1 MTKTTDNHLKNE
13 WTWVYY
19 NKTLFIFKIT
29 GRETL
34 YSRKRWHRFN
44 FPCSFPL
51 ITTRYPKNYST
62 DTCKRTLKVEL
73 MWTRHGAQI
82 WRMTPLLVL
91 LVENTNPDNHN
102 SVITHLEPDI
112 LQCEVKWALGN
123 ITTNK
128 ASGADGIPAA
138 ISKPKRWCC

>member
-19 NKTLFIFKIT
+19 NKTLFVFKIT

-91 LVENTNPDNHN
+91 WVFYFSSCFLHLHYTFFNVHLSIFFCWLRKFFLVLSFTRRCWYE
-102 SVITHLEPDI
+102 
-112 LQCEVKWALGN
+112 
-123 ITTNK
+123 
-128 ASGADGIPAA
+128 
-138 ISKPKRWCC
+138 